1 VTDPRVAAAPVV
13 LDQDRALK
21 PAVAALLRAAG
32 EQLVLPRFQK
42 LQASDIKTKSSDAD
56 LVTIVDHETEAWLTP
71 RLAALKP
78 VSVIGEEAASM
89 SKSDLPVGER
99 GFAWTLD
106 PLDGTRNFV
115 RGKPAFCSMVAL
127 VLNGRPIQSW
137 IWQPLGRRLFYAAAD
152 RGAYCIDD
160 AGERRLYCKAQ
171 AADITKLAGTGN
183 VAGLDEPQKSRVKAK
198 LTQLAGRH
206 FNGSAGIQACM
217 IVEGAADFM
226 MHGRATPWDHAPVD
240 LLCREAGGFAAG
252 LEHGQRF
259 HLGLDGPFMATSSK
273 AGWDCVRAAIWA

>member
-1 VTDPRVAAAPVV
+1 VTDPCVAVAPVL
-13 LDQDRALK
+13 LDQDEALK

-32 EQLVLPRFQK
+32 EQFVMPRFQK
-42 LQASDIKTKSSDAD
+42 LQASDIKTKTSDTD

-78 VSVIGEEAASM
+78 VPVIGEEAASM
-89 SKSDLPVGER
+89 SKSDLPVGES

-127 VLNGRPIQSW
+127 LLNGRPIQSW

-226 MHGRATPWDHAPVD
+226 MHGRATAWDHAPVD

-252 LEHGQRF
+252 LEYGQRF
-259 HLGLDGPFMATSSK
+259 HLGLDGPFMAASSK

>member
-1 VTDPRVAAAPVV
+1 VTDPRVAPAPV
-13 LDQDRALK
+13 LLAQDRALK
-21 PAVAALLRAAG
+21 PAVAALLREAG
-32 EQLVLPRFQK
+32 EQLVLPRFQN
-42 LQASDIKTKSSDAD
+42 LQAVDIKTKTSDTD

-78 VSVIGEEAASM
+78 APVIGEEAASV
-89 SKSDLPVGER
+89 SRRDLPVGES
-99 GFAWTLD
+99 GFVWTLD

-127 VLNGRPIQSW
+127 LLNGRPIQSW
-137 IWQPLGRRLFYAAAD
+137 IWQPLGRRLFYAAVD
-152 RGAYCIDD
+152 RGAFCIDE
-160 AGERRLYCKAQ
+160 AGERRVYCKAP
-171 AADITKLAGTGN
+171 AVDITKLAGTGN
-183 VAGLDEPQKSRVKAK
+183 VAGLYEPTKSRVKAK

-226 MHGRATPWDHAPVD
+226 MHGRATPWDYAPVD

-252 LEHGQRF
+252 LAHGQRF
-259 HLGLDGPFMATSSK
+259 HLGFDGPFMASSSK

>member
-1 VTDPRVAAAPVV
+1 MTDPRVAAA
-13 LDQDRALK
+13 LDQGRELK

-32 EQLVLPRFQK
+32 EKLVLPRFQK
-42 LQASDIKTKSSDAD
+42 LQASDIMTKTSATD
-56 LVTIVDHETEAWLTP
+56 LVTIVDHEAEAWLTP
-71 RLAALKP
+71 RLAALNP
-78 VSVIGEEAASM
+78 VPVIGEEAASM
-89 SKSDLPVGER
+89 VRRDLPVGES

-127 VLNGRPIQSW
+127 LFNGRPIQSW
-137 IWQPLGRRLFYAAAD
+137 IWQPLVRRLFYAAAE
-152 RGAYCIDD
+152 RGAYCLDD
-160 AGERRLYCKAQ
+160 AGERRVYCKALS
-171 AADITKLAGTGN
+171 ADIRKLLGTGN
-183 VAGLDEPQKSRVKAK
+183 VAGLEEPQKSRVKTK

-217 IVEGAADFM
+217 IVENATNFM

-252 LEHGQRF
+252 LEQVQPF
-259 HLGLDGPFMATSSK
+259 NLGLDGPFMVASSK
-273 AGWDCVRAAIWA
+273 AVWDCVRAAIWA

>member
-1 VTDPRVAAAPVV
+1 MTDPRVAPAPV
-13 LDQDRALK
+13 LLAQARALK
-21 PAVAALLRAAG
+21 PAVAALLREAG

-42 LQASDIKTKSSDAD
+42 LQAVDIKTKTSDTD

-78 VSVIGEEAASM
+78 APVIGEEAASV
-89 SKSDLPVGER
+89 SRRDLPVGES
-99 GFAWTLD
+99 GFVWTLD

-127 VLNGRPIQSW
+127 LLNGRPIQSW
-137 IWQPLGRRLFYAAAD
+137 IWQPLGRRLFYAAVD
-152 RGAYCIDD
+152 RGAFCIDE
-160 AGERRLYCKAQ
+160 AGERRVYCKAP
-171 AADITKLAGTGN
+171 AVDITKLAGTGN
-183 VAGLDEPQKSRVKAK
+183 VAGLYEPTKSRVKAK

-226 MHGRATPWDHAPVD
+226 MHGRATPWDYAPVD

-252 LEHGQRF
+252 LAHGQRF
-259 HLGLDGPFMATSSK
+259 HLGFDGPFMASSSK